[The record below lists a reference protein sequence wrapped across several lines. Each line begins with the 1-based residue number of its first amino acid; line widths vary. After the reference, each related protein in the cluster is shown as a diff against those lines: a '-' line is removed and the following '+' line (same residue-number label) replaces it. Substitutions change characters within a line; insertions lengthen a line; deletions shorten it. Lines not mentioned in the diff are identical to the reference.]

1 MGAPMR
7 RVLALFGVTLATLAV
22 AACGSREALRPV
34 SADRAPVKPALAA
47 RAPTPD
53 ELLKPSPAT
62 RPVRQDEGLQK
73 SEARKDDPFDLPPT
87 R

>member
-1 MGAPMR
+1 MAAAMR
-7 RVLALFGVTLATLAV
+7 RVLALLGVTLAL

-34 SADRAPVKPALAA
+34 SADRVPVKPALAA
-47 RAPTPD
+47 RAPTTD
-53 ELLKPSPAT
+53 ELLKPAPAT

-73 SEARKDDPFDLPPT
+73 SEPRKDDPFDLPPT